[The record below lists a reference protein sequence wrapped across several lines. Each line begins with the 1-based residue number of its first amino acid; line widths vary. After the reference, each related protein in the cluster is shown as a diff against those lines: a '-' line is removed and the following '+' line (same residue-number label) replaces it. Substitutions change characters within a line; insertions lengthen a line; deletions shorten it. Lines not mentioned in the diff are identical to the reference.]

1 MTVPVWVL
9 LLFAAWTFL
18 LLFATIGFFRWS
30 RILTG
35 RATIREWRPDED
47 QGTDW
52 YRRAMRAHANCLE
65 NLPIYT
71 VVVIALLVTSAESPW
86 LDGVAIILLIARI
99 VQSLLHIG
107 LQPTELVAAAR
118 FGFYAIQIVCMVI
131 MGSWAAAVAL
141 SSGGAGP

>member
-1 MTVPVWVL
+1 M
-9 LLFAAWTFL
+9 LFAAWTFL

-99 VQSLLHIG
+99 VQSLLHIR
-107 LQPTELVAAAR
+107 LQQTELVAAAR

>member
-1 MTVPVWVL
+1 
-9 LLFAAWTFL
+9 
-18 LLFATIGFFRWS
+18 
-30 RILTG
+30 
-35 RATIREWRPDED
+35 
-47 QGTDW
+47 
-52 YRRAMRAHANCLE
+52 MRAHANFLE

-99 VQSLLHIG
+99 VQSLLHIE
-107 LQPTELVAAAR
+107 LQQTELVAAAR